1 MIIRKSKH
9 SISNSNS
16 DSCAGS
22 VIAYDNSM
30 VEYRETDNSTKDMDP
45 LTNYINGLR

>member
-1 MIIRKSKH
+1 MIIRKSKR
-9 SISNSNS
+9 SISNS
-16 DSCAGS
+16 DSCVGS